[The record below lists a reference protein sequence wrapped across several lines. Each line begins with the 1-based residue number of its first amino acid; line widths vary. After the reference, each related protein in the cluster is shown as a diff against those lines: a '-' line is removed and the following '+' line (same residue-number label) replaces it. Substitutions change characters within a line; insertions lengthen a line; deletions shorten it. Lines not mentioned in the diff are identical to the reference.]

1 MSSTK
6 PTEEFTPAEMPTSIG
21 LPGAGIRMHALDW
34 GPETA
39 PRLILLLH
47 GVAGNAHIWD
57 AVAKRLSA
65 RLGDAARVVALDGRD
80 GGLTDHPA
88 AGYSPTDFG
97 ADLLA
102 VHDALGR
109 RPLTLVGHSRGG
121 WLAAWFAER
130 HPDRMGRLVLVDPAR
145 LHFVSDELSDRFF
158 RRVLEGLGPFPSD
171 DAALEW
177 ARGEDPGG
185 DWNEHRRRGFLANF
199 RKLDDGSLVGH
210 LPAHAVAQLRRGAG
224 EDPVGP
230 FLDRVRCPTLLMVG
244 TRQQPDRIEDKL
256 AYADGIRDCQVM
268 RLPASHFIHT
278 DLPDETA
285 EAIAAILAGS

>member
-1 MSSTK
+1 MAS
-6 PTEEFTPAEMPTSIG
+6 AESGSESGAVVPRSVW
-21 LPGAGIRMHALDW
+21 LPGAGIRVHALDW
-34 GPETA
+34 GHVTA

-57 AVAKRLSA
+57 AVAKRLRV

-80 GGLTDHPA
+80 GGLTDHPES
-88 AGYSPTDFG
+88 GYSPTDFG
-97 ADLLA
+97 GDLLA
-102 VHDALGR
+102 VHDALGA

-130 HPDRMGRLVLVDPAR
+130 HPERVERLVLVDPAR
-145 LHFVSDELSDRFF
+145 LRFDSDEASERFF
-158 RRVLEGLGPFPSD
+158 RRVLAGLGPFPSE

-177 ARGEDPGG
+177 ARAEDPEG
-185 DWNEHRRRGFLANF
+185 DWNDYRRRGFLANF
-199 RKLDDGSLVGH
+199 RRLDDGSLVGH

-230 FLDRVRCPTLLMVG
+230 FLDRISCPTLLMLG
-244 TRQQPDRIEDKL
+244 TRQNAERVGDKM
-256 AYADGIRDCQVM
+256 AYADAIRDCHVL

-285 EAIAAILAGS
+285 AAIARGMAVG